1 MLENPDRLQGFP
13 VLRLEELERQALHMP
28 RFRGLRVLTKS
39 MPLKVLLPAAGL
51 GVLVGA
57 FSRGPGG
64 IAWIFALLIA
74 SAVVTSIAQQ
84 TLP

>member
-28 RFRGLRVLTKS
+28 RFRGLRVLTRSVPFKA
-39 MPLKVLLPAAGL
+39 LLLAAGL

-57 FSRGPGG
+57 FSRGPGE
-64 IAWIFALLIA
+64 IAWIFALLVG
-74 SAVVTSIAQQ
+74 SAVVTSIVQQ